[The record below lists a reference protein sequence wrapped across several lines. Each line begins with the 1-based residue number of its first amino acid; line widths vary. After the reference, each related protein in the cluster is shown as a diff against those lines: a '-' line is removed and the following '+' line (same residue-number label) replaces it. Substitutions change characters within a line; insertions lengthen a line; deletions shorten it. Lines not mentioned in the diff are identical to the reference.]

1 MNFWRGQSSLV
12 ENFRHLDLR
21 VEGLR
26 PRFYLVKERHKDPE
40 KSKSLVPT
48 HTVSEFSP
56 PLSS

>member
-12 ENFRHLDLR
+12 GKFRHLDLR
-21 VEGLR
+21 VEGSK
-26 PRFYLVKERHKDPE
+26 PRFYLAKERHEDQE

-48 HTVSEFSP
+48 HTASKFSP